1 MPRDVWGQVA
11 VVGGGPVGLLLA
23 CELAREGVGTVVVEL
38 RTAVSERPKAT
49 TLHARAVQSLVR
61 RGHLDGLVTSVC
73 ADSPGTVTMPF
84 HFAGI
89 PGLTVSAPATEPE
102 PILKCAQDELERH
115 LERRAEAAGARIL
128 RGHRVTGLRQTGE
141 RVHLTAEGPDGPVT
155 CSAEYVVGADG
166 SRSSVRR
173 LAGIEADTS
182 PATVSALAG
191 DVTLATRSALRPG
204 WHRTDRGWIVVK
216 DAPGGRTRLRTLNC
230 SGPHP
235 ARHETPTLEELGRE
249 VSWILGEDVP
259 MEQPRW
265 LSRFSDFS
273 LLARSYRAGR
283 VLLAGDAAH
292 LHFPIGGQGLSTGV
306 LDAVNLGWKLAY
318 AVRGPACEGLLDTY
332 ERERRPA
339 AQQVIDNTRAQLA
352 LMRPDAGLDPVRALF
367 SELLLDRAA
376 GGGAALAARV
386 SAQDTRLP
394 SHHPVTASAW
404 EGTFL
409 YNAALRTPAG
419 PTDVITLLRE
429 GRPLLLLLGEGGR
442 GDVTLPPRWKEVVS
456 VVRAEAVP
464 GVPCT
469 ALLVR
474 PDGYIAWAAPDGGD
488 GGPPV
493 VDLAGLGEAV
503 AV

>member
-1 MPRDVWGQVA
+1 MPRDVRGQVA

-23 CELAREGVGTVVVEL
+23 CELAREGVGTVVVER
-38 RTAVSERPKAT
+38 RTTVSGRPKAT

-61 RGHLDGLVTSVC
+61 RGHLDGLVTGAR
-73 ADSPGTVTMPF
+73 ADSRGTVTMPF

-89 PGLTVSAPATEPE
+89 PGLTVSAPASEPE
-102 PILKCAQDELERH
+102 PILKCAQDEIERH

-141 RVHLTAEGPDGPVT
+141 GVHLTTEGPDGPLT

-166 SRSSVRR
+166 ARSSVRR

-191 DVTLATRSALRPG
+191 DVTLPHHSALRPG
-204 WHRTDRGWIVVK
+204 WHRTGRGWIVVK
-216 DAPGGRTRLRTLNC
+216 HVAGGRTRLRTLNC
-230 SGPHP
+230 SGAHP
-235 ARHETPTLEELGRE
+235 ARHETPTLEELGQE

-273 LLARSYRAGR
+273 LLARSYRSGR
-283 VLLAGDAAH
+283 ILLAGDAAH
-292 LHFPIGGQGLSTGV
+292 LHFPIGGQGLSTGL

-318 AVRGPACEGLLDTY
+318 AVRGPAGEGLLDTY

-352 LMRPDAGLDPVRALF
+352 LMRPDTGLDPVRALF
-367 SELLLDRAA
+367 ADLLLDGTA
-376 GGGAALAARV
+376 GEGAALAARV

-394 SHHPVTASAW
+394 SHPATASTWA
-404 EGTFL
+404 GTFL
-409 YNAALRTPAG
+409 YNAALSTPEG
-419 PTDVITLLRE
+419 PTDVITLLRA
-429 GRPLLLLLGEGGR
+429 GRPLLLLLGDGGHR
-442 GDVTLPPRWKEVVS
+442 DVTLPPRWREVVS
-456 VVRAEAVP
+456 VVRAAAVP
-464 GVPCT
+464 GVACA

-474 PDGYIAWAAPDGGD
+474 PDGYIAWAAPDDGD
-488 GGPPV
+488 SGPTA
-493 VDLAGLGEAV
+493 VDLAGLGEGV
-503 AV
+503 AA